1 MMTESYMMTES
12 NTSNLASNNVKYLF
26 FAINIEKK
34 AFGINWAFIC
44 LSVSGSKEVYV
55 YCPEELG

>member
-1 MMTESYMMTES
+1 MTES